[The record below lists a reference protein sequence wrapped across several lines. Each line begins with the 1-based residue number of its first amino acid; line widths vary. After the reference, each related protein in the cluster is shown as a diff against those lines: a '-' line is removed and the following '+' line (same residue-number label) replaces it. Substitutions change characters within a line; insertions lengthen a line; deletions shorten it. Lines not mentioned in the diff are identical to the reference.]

1 VPDVTATGTSGL
13 SRDRYFWQIPIPHV
27 GSGAMATLPGARS
40 SGIGLRIGTVR
51 SGRSSRASAAANAD
65 GLGSVARAGRIALVG
80 LAGGVAL
87 TVWATFTAMIGTPVD
102 ARCYFFIDPA
112 RPYWTTGYQFIY
124 SPAAAQAMIPFQ
136 LLSFDAFVAL
146 LRGLEVLAL
155 FALTGPLLPLVV
167 FWSPLASEINA
178 ANINLLIVAVAVW
191 GLRWPALWSFV
202 ILTKVTPGIGL
213 LWFAARREWRQL
225 GIAVGVTAAIAGVSF
240 VVAPG
245 TWFDW
250 VAFLRTLSPS
260 DGVPLWARLLGA
272 AALVVWGARTDRRW
286 TLVLAVTIAAP
297 RLYLQTPAMLVGLVY
312 YVRPKLSDVVSWS
325 RASI

>member
-1 VPDVTATGTSGL
+1 
-13 SRDRYFWQIPIPHV
+13 
-27 GSGAMATLPGARS
+27 MATLPAERS
-40 SGIGLRIGTVR
+40 SGIRGRIGTVR
-51 SGRSSRASAAANAD
+51 PRVPSRGSTPDASAA
-65 GLGSVARAGRIALVG
+65 LGSFARAGRIALVG

-87 TVWATFTAMIGTPVD
+87 TVWATFTAMTGTPVD

-136 LLSFDAFVAL
+136 LLSFDQFVAL

-178 ANINLLIVAVAVW
+178 ANVNLLIVAVAVW

-202 ILTKVTPGIGL
+202 LLTKVTPGVGL
-213 LWFAARREWRQL
+213 LWFAVRREWRNL
-225 GIAVGVTAAIAGVSF
+225 GIAIGVTAAIATASF

-250 VAFLRTLSPS
+250 VAFLQTLTPS
-260 DGVPLWARLLGA
+260 DGVPLWARLIGA
-272 AALVVWGARTDRRW
+272 AALVTWGALTDRPW
-286 TLVLAVTIAAP
+286 TVVLAVTIATP
-297 RLYLQTPAMLVGLVY
+297 RLYLQTPAMLVGLLY
-312 YVRPKLSDVVSWS
+312 YVRPKLSDVVRWS
-325 RASI
+325 GTSMHALARP